1 MSGWWCLTTVNIPLI
16 WKWGSSSH
24 PSSSGPWSVS
34 VSPVASS
41 VGASPRANRALHTT
55 FDRQED
61 RAPDS
66 TGLCSRIVFTTSENR
81 VLDVPSSSFKP
92 TGDCRTFEAR
102 PKNQILGLKLQNNI
116 LVGVEQEKS
125 MMPNGEEIER
135 IRNVFGTTA
144 STSDHDIKDRIDNL
158 DGAGGTLEAQ
168 KQLLEVVHRGY
179 KYSGN
184 WQLQVNERQG
194 TARFTRKQQV
204 SGESRISNDK

>member
-41 VGASPRANRALHTT
+41 IGASPRANRALHTT

-125 MMPNGEEIER
+125 MMPNG
-135 IRNVFGTTA
+135 
-144 STSDHDIKDRIDNL
+144 
-158 DGAGGTLEAQ
+158 AGGTLEAQ